1 MIKRVGIAKQKAY
14 GAGLGSPIPSTW
26 WEGRGG
32 NGTEAAGSLKSQPR
46 LATWKTTNVA

>member
-26 WEGRGG
+26 WEGLVGRGG
-32 NGTEAAGSLKSQPR
+32 NGTEAGRWIS
-46 LATWKTTNVA
+46 